1 MTRHMLQGTSRSI
14 GSLHYALCCDLL
26 NCNNQLIVISQIAEK
41 DFSGLNTDID
51 LLKELTHLSLMS
63 FLLDKSKNY
72 IHNAASHRRL
82 FC

>member
-1 MTRHMLQGTSRSI
+1 MTRHMLQGPSRSVD
-14 GSLHYALCCDLL
+14 SLHYALCCDLL

-41 DFSGLNTDID
+41 DFSGLYTDID

-72 IHNAASHRRL
+72 IHRCDTAQRDV
-82 FC
+82 